1 MGNGD
6 CNFTRQGPG
15 LLGVFVIFSLPMR
28 DSGRASNVQCP
39 ATFSYALFMN
49 GSVACA
55 ARCLASSAFCRQVF
69 LSDDIRGGSSNA
81 PNQAAS
87 VALVMRAFVHQ
98 IAAVTFPQPLAHIAI
113 WRPHSPLRPCRDQV
127 ATKYAPEMDPGAAQ
141 V

>member
-28 DSGRASNVQCP
+28 DSSRASNVQCS

-49 GSVACA
+49 GCVACA

-69 LSDDIRGGSSNA
+69 FSDDIRGGSSNA

-87 VALVMRAFVHQ
+87 VALVMRAF
-98 IAAVTFPQPLAHIAI
+98 L
-113 WRPHSPLRPCRDQV
+113 S
-127 ATKYAPEMDPGAAQ
+127 TKSRQ
-141 V
+141 